1 MQSLNFSNNHYLSA
15 FRTFCQGFHT
25 NFGASV
31 NLTTFVTTFC
41 TFQNNLIFTE
51 YISVRFLGFG
61 IDILINCWLL
71 WVSLGLKVN
80 EDKLVEVRTYFSPVF
95 DYNFIAEILDIFISY
110 SSGSKPFIQNI
121 APSLK
126 TVTFTNIMSMNFMLI
141 YKNAFSFRLS
151 FYSLKG
157 LGAVIAFRIF
167 RA

>member
-1 MQSLNFSNNHYLSA
+1 MQSSNFSNNHYLSA

-25 NFGASV
+25 NFWANV
-31 NLTTFVTTFC
+31 NLTTFVTTSVHSKIIWFL
-41 TFQNNLIFTE
+41 QNTC
-51 YISVRFLGFG
+51 VRFLGFS
-61 IDILINCWLL
+61 IDILIKCWLL

-80 EDKLVEVRTYFSPVF
+80 ENELVEVRTYFSPVF

-126 TVTFTNIMSMNFMLI
+126 IVTFTNIMSMNFMLT

-157 LGAVIAFRIF
+157 LGAGIAFRIF
-167 RA
+167 MT